1 MLSEVAESFNER
13 PKTFIGISSVMTWAK
28 TKMESDD
35 PDSSLAE
42 DEYRRRKPHAN
53 FKNQLA
59 VEKSIIKFG
68 KKTSFKTF
76 VIASGILYHSG
87 DCIFH
92 NIIKV
97 NYIFLKLIERLVK

>member
-1 MLSEVAESFNER
+1 MLSDVADSFDDH
-13 PKTFIGISSVMTWAK
+13 PKIFIGISNVMTWAK

-35 PDSSLAE
+35 PDSFLAE
-42 DEYRRRKPHAN
+42 DEYRRRKPHQN

-68 KKTSFKTF
+68 KKTSFKTY

-97 NYIFLKLIERLVK
+97 YELF